1 MSDVTPGVEGSDD
14 PRLIEVVR
22 DAAPGRDGASR
33 MDREDAIC
41 VIAAIRSW
49 DAVEAR
55 VAKGGCPVERRDCDG
70 PGSYYCDE
78 VLWHSACR
86 RYFEQRREATR

>member
-1 MSDVTPGVEGSDD
+1 MVSGQPEAD
-14 PRLIEVVR
+14 PRLVEVVAR
-22 DAAPGRDGASR
+22 A
-33 MDREDAIC
+33 MRETPSGGP
-41 VIAAIRSW
+41 IAANVLAAVRAW

-78 VLWHSACR
+78 VLWHSDCR